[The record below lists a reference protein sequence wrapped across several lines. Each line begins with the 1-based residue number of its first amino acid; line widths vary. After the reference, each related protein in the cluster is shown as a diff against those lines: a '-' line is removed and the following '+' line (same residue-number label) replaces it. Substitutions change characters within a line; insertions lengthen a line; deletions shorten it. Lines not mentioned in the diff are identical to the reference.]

1 MNDKVRFMYNV
12 KLYVAWNHYTVNESA
27 MLLLLTMKG
36 GVMMLPQGIV
46 RG

>member
-12 KLYVAWNHYTVNESA
+12 KLYVAWNNYTVNESA

-36 GVMMLPQGIV
+36 GCNDVTPSIV